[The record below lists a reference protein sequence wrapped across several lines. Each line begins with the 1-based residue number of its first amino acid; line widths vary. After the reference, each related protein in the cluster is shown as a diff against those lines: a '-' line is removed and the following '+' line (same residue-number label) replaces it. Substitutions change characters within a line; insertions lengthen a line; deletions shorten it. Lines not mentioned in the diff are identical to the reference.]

1 MCSSRERFNEECG
14 KLLDIFMKNGYSKGF
29 FDKLKNSFLK
39 KKEAPPPETDENIE
53 EEEVKCY
60 VLRIPFVGKPSLLF
74 RSKISNLFKDKLN
87 TDLRC
92 VFTSCKVKDYFS
104 LKCKSPV
111 YLLSNVTYKYRCQGD
126 PGKVYIGETKQHI
139 LTRAAEHGV
148 TFTEKYPT
156 AIGKHIQECDHCQEA
171 LTATRLDFKSFEI
184 LNKCKSPL
192 ECQVREA
199 FLIQKEKPSMNV
211 QLYQSGASLTL
222 KIFG

>member
-1 MCSSRERFNEECG
+1 MPGR
-14 KLLDIFMKNGYSKGF
+14 
-29 FDKLKNSFLK
+29 
-39 KKEAPPPETDENIE
+39 PW
-53 EEEVKCY
+53 
-60 VLRIPFVGKPSLLF
+60 
-74 RSKISNLFKDKLN
+74 
-87 TDLRC
+87 
-92 VFTSCKVKDYFS
+92 
-104 LKCKSPV
+104 
-111 YLLSNVTYKYRCQGD
+111 QGLHWRD
-126 PGKVYIGETKQHI
+126 QIHI

-148 TFTEKYPT
+148 IFTEKYPT